1 MDVTLVPRHRCRL
14 AADKIRQ
21 ARIPAASLQ
30 PRRSTIFSPLQPFEF
45 SIVQATSRN
54 YWPESPVST
63 QSCSKMAL
71 EKRNHF
77 LDADDSEDDVQ
88 NYNSEDELQK
98 GGRNAKRRK
107 TDNDRDSDEDDASDN
122 IDSGGENEADE
133 GKLEAPSSAKKS
145 GPSRDS
151 EASDEDADSEA
162 ENGDKIQLPSMAKPL
177 FKKNLV
183 ATDAAIKKSGVIY
196 LSRIPPFMK
205 PHKLRS
211 LLEPY
216 GKINRIFLTP
226 QDPAAHKRRVRAGGN
241 KKKMYTEGWV
251 EFVRKRDAKQVCEL
265 LNAQTIGGKKRSYY
279 HDDIWT
285 LKYLKGFKWHNLTE
299 QIAAENAER
308 SNRMMAEISRT
319 TRENKEFVRNVEKG
333 KMLDTKAKK
342 AQKKGLDEDN
352 TAGVSARGGTK
363 SNEKARSFKQV
374 PLAKRKEE
382 PAQPSGLTS
391 VASRIF

>member
-1 MDVTLVPRHRCRL
+1 MTPG
-14 AADKIRQ
+14 
-21 ARIPAASLQ
+21 
-30 PRRSTIFSPLQPFEF
+30 
-45 SIVQATSRN
+45 
-54 YWPESPVST
+54 
-63 QSCSKMAL
+63 
-71 EKRNHF
+71 KRNHF
-77 LDADDSEDDVQ
+77 LDADDSEDEVQ
-88 NYNSEDELQK
+88 DYNSDDELRK
-98 GGRNAKRRK
+98 GGRTAKRRK
-107 TDNDRDSDEDDASDN
+107 VEDDSDFDEDDASDHVG
-122 IDSGGENEADE
+122 SGGEDEADT
-133 GKLEAPSSAKKS
+133 KAIEAPKSAKKS
-145 GPSRDS
+145 EQPSDDEATDKDAKS
-151 EASDEDADSEA
+151 EETD
-162 ENGDKIQLPSMAKPL
+162 GDKSTKPVPLPSMAKPL

-183 ATDAAIKKSGVIY
+183 VTDAAIKKSGVVY

-205 PHKLRS
+205 PAKLRS

-241 KKKMYTEGWV
+241 RKKMYTEGWV

-342 AQKKGLDEDN
+342 AQKKRPDEAK
-352 TAGVSARGGTK
+352 TADVNAAGGTK
-363 SNEKARSFKQV
+363 SNEKPRTFKQI
-374 PLAKRKEE
+374 PLASKKEE
-382 PAQPSGLTS
+382 PAQPSGLKS